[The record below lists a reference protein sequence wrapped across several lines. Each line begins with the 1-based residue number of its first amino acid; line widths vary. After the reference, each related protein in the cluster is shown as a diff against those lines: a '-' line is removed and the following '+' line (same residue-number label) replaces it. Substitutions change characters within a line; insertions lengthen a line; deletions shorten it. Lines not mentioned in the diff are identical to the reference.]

1 MASYCIY
8 CHWGFTYWQQW
19 PVIYPVRSLFCFINR
34 ILLGKNYL
42 FSNYGHFCCRF
53 NLYLKLFIVMGI
65 NWAMELVSFA
75 VGGPKFLWFVTD
87 FGNTLQ
93 GLLIFLIFV
102 WKRRILRLLNQKLCP
117 QWNLVSATSTSKG
130 SKVSSGRTSSSNLS
144 KTVNS
149 NPDNVSMQPIARKVS
164 TSDDSDGNN

>member
-1 MASYCIY
+1 M
-8 CHWGFTYWQQW
+8 
-19 PVIYPVRSLFCFINR
+19 
-34 ILLGKNYL
+34 GKNYL
-42 FSNYGHFCCRF
+42 FSNYGHFFCRF

>member
-1 MASYCIY
+1 ME
-8 CHWGFTYWQQW
+8 
-19 PVIYPVRSLFCFINR
+19 ND
-34 ILLGKNYL
+34 YL
-42 FSNYGHFCCRF
+42 FSSYGHFCCRF

-75 VGGPKFLWFVTD
+75 LEGPKYIWFVTD

-130 SKVSSGRTSSSNLS
+130 SKVSSGRTSSTNLS

-164 TSDDSDGNN
+164 TSDDSDANN